1 MKYKT
6 SDLCD
11 QYRDELQVADP
22 DFINFG
28 AEPAFHGQIATLS
41 VRQDFLLIKQR
52 LTTPGQDRVLVI
64 DGDGFMGCALLGDS
78 LAAMAI
84 KNGWAGAVING
95 CIRDSSE
102 LVGLEIGILA
112 LGACPIRPAQLGAGE
127 ADVDVTFSGI
137 VFRPGEYLY
146 ADQDGVVTSPNLY
159 Q

>member
-1 MKYKT
+1 MKYRT

-22 DFINFG
+22 GFINFG
-28 AEPAFHGQIATLS
+28 ADPAFHGQIATLS

-52 LTTPGQDRVLVI
+52 LATPGQGRVLVI
-64 DGDGFMGCALLGDS
+64 DGGGFMRCALLGDS

-84 KNGWAGAVING
+84 ENGWAGAVING

-102 LVGLEIGILA
+102 LVDLEIAILA
-112 LGACPIRPAQLGAGE
+112 LGTCPIRPAQMGAGE
-127 ADVDVTFSGI
+127 ADVEVTFSGI

-159 Q
+159 